1 MQHKYISDL
10 ENIYLESVQ
19 NKEDSLLQDKHGDK
33 SMKASKYR
41 DGKGDGDRS
50 LSMNRGTQR
59 HSNKSDTSG
68 KCEYCRNKKH
78 KGQSF
83 DEAGVPGED
92 EEEVDVGA
100 TVDDIKAKEAEGDT
114 PSQPEAELVK
124 TYDDSL
130 AKKTEELKKASM

>member
-19 NKEDSLLQDKHGDK
+19 GNASLLQDKHGDK
-33 SMKASKYR
+33 SMKNDTQYSKIAKPR
-41 DGKGDGDRS
+41 GRNQGLKGP
-50 LSMNRGTQR
+50 QR
-59 HSNKSDTSG
+59 HSNTSDTSG

-100 TVDDIKAKEAEGDT
+100 TVDDIKAKEAEGDS